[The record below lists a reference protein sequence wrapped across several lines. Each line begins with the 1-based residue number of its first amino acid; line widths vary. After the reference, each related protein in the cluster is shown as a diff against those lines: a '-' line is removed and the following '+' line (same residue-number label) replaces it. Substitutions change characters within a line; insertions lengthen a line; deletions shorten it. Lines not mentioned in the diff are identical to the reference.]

1 MISSLRG
8 TLTHKTPTEVQIDVG
23 GVGYAVSI
31 PLSTYKVLGDLDT
44 TSTLLT
50 YLYVREDALQL
61 FGFATEQERATF
73 KMLVS
78 VSGIGPKMAQGI
90 LSGISVS
97 DLRMH
102 VQTGNLKALTA
113 IPGVGRKLAERLVLE
128 LRDKLVRLDGVR
140 PSGVSF
146 TNSIH
151 QEALLAM
158 TSLGYSRTTAEKGIA
173 AAVKETDGKNV
184 TLEGLIKAALRQVSS

>member
-8 TLTHKTPTEVQIDVG
+8 ILTLKSPTEVLIDVG

-31 PLSTYKVLGDLDT
+31 PLSTYEVLGDLNS

-50 YLYVREDALQL
+50 YLYVREDILQL
-61 FGFATEQERATF
+61 FGFATEQERTAF

-90 LSGISVS
+90 LSGISVA
-97 DLRMH
+97 DLKIHIR
-102 VQTGNLKALTA
+102 TGNLKALIA

-128 LRDKLVRLDGVR
+128 LRDKLERLDGGR
-140 PSGVSF
+140 SSGVSL
-146 TNSIH
+146 TGSIH

-158 TSLGYSRTTAEKGIA
+158 TSLGYSRATADKGIA
-173 AAVKETDGKNV
+173 AAVKETDGKSL
-184 TLEGLIKAALRQVSS
+184 TLEGLIKAALRKVTA